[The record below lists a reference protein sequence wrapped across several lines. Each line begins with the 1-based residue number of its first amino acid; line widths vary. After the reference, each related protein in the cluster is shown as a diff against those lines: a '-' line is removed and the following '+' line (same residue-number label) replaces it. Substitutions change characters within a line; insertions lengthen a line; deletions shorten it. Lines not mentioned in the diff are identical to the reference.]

1 MLTIDWGN
9 TYKIQVPQSY
19 LTLISGTLYELDTDQ
34 FRLDLKGLEASENGI
49 PFPKTHDHNTQYTIA
64 GVTYSRSIEILAPYS
79 VEFEDGAYS
88 VRLTGS
94 NNNIWDIQSGILVQN
109 QVQVIPTNSAGLV
122 VVSAGASAAAIAD
135 AVWDEVIDNTNHNG
149 SKSAGQ
155 RLRQSGAITSADGQV
170 DDVGATTTSFITNL
184 TQIQSNFYNDQ
195 LIVFTSGALEGQVG
209 VIQSYDGGTKTI
221 TLDEALTQ
229 APSDADDFIIL
240 STHVHPISQ
249 IASGVWDKDISGYTT
264 DGIAGYELQI
274 ARLKAALAAALSA

>member
-34 FRLDLKGLEASENGI
+34 FRLDLKALEASEDGM

-122 VVSAGASAAAIAD
+122 VVSAGASASVIAD
-135 AVWDEVIDNTNHNG
+135 A
-149 SKSAGQ
+149 
-155 RLRQSGAITSADGQV
+155 
-170 DDVGATTTSFITNL
+170 
-184 TQIQSNFYNDQ
+184 
-195 LIVFTSGALEGQVG
+195 
-209 VIQSYDGGTKTI
+209 
-221 TLDEALTQ
+221 
-229 APSDADDFIIL
+229 
-240 STHVHPISQ
+240 
-249 IASGVWDKDISGYTT
+249 VWDKDISGFTV
-264 DGIAGYELQI
+264 DGKAGTELQI